1 MTSVDAGFTVP
12 GAAYWVGDDGTT
24 VLPDDTVVQVN
35 KYYKWI
41 FVPTDTRNYET
52 ATGTIKLYSKS
63 NGGGSSTT
71 YYTVSFETNGGRKV
85 AAQRAAKNSVIA
97 EPTAPTKDGYDFAGW
112 YTDKELKN
120 KYSFDTKVSSD
131 LTLYAAWQQKNAADK
146 QIVLTIGQKE
156 ALVFGKTKANDV
168 APKIVNE
175 RTMLPARFVAESLGA
190 SVDWDEAKQLVTVK
204 GKNQNNEDVIILI
217 TIGSEKAVINGKEVQ
232 LDSPAFVEN
241 NRTYTPIRFIFENLG
256 ADVQWNGAEQ
266 KVIITKKITK
276 K

>member
-1 MTSVDAGFTVP
+1 M
-12 GAAYWVGDDGTT
+12 
-24 VLPDDTVVQVN
+24 
-35 KYYKWI
+35 I
-41 FVPTDTRNYET
+41 
-52 ATGTIKLYSKS
+52 
-63 NGGGSSTT
+63 
-71 YYTVSFETNGGRKV
+71 
-85 AAQRAAKNSVIA
+85 
-97 EPTAPTKDGYDFAGW
+97 
-112 YTDKELKN
+112 
-120 KYSFDTKVSSD
+120 
-131 LTLYAAWQQKNAADK
+131 LYAAWQQKNAADK
-146 QIVLTIGQKE
+146 QIILTIGQKE

-241 NRTYTPIRFIFENLG
+241 NRTYTPIRFISESLG

-266 KVIITKKITK
+266 KVIITKK
-276 K
+276 